1 MINETQA
8 KRYCCEDISHI
19 VGYVK
24 ALNSPSMWHCHHLL
38 ENRGLSQK
46 ELISKGLYYKRPA
59 NELVFMPE
67 STHLRLHLTKL
78 RPDNLKSEDWKRK
91 LAVSHIGKPLSE
103 EHKRKIGNS
112 CKNPSEETR
121 NKLSKVWL
129 GRKHT
134 DETKRKM
141 REAALK
147 RSAECRRKNSESV
160 KSAEQ
165 KESMEYRIYKQN
177 GGPLKWGEWRHTNKL
192 KKEAA
197 I

>member
-67 STHLRLHLTKL
+67 STHLRLHFTKL
-78 RPDNLKSEDWKRK
+78 RPDSLKSEDWKRK

-103 EHKRKIGNS
+103 EHKRKISNG

-121 NKLSKVWL
+121 QKLREVWL

-134 DETKRKM
+134 EETKQKL
-141 REAALK
+141 REIALN
-147 RSAECRRKNSESV
+147 RSEACNRKNSEAV
-160 KSAEQ
+160 KMAER
-165 KESMEYRIYKQN
+165 KEVDAYWAYKRN
-177 GGPLKWGEWRHTNKL
+177 GGSLKWDEWRHNNKL